1 MAIRREEG
9 LKIDPETAEV
19 SWTYAMD
26 FDPYGVLD
34 EWELPEE
41 FRPVSRKCF
50 ARAPGSGIWVW
61 SGDLPDEAR
70 EKLCNL
76 HSRNL
81 EFPANDE
88 VRF

>member
-1 MAIRREEG
+1 
-9 LKIDPETAEV
+9 
-19 SWTYAMD
+19 
-26 FDPYGVLD
+26 
-34 EWELPEE
+34 
-41 FRPVSRKCF
+41 VSRKCF